1 MNVLRIED
9 ISFPKQLFIDG
20 GFVDSAGG
28 ETFPVVYPATGEEIC
43 RVPWARQGDVDRA
56 VRAARRVV
64 DEGRWASMNAHDRER
79 LLHRVADLIEAHADT
94 LALLETYDTGKP
106 IRDAQAVDVPLTIQC
121 FRYYAGWPS
130 KLKGE
135 TIPVRGRFLTY
146 TMKEPVGVVGQI
158 VPWNFPLYMAAIKV
172 APALATGNA
181 VVLKPA
187 EETPLSALYLAQLM
201 AEAGVPEGVF
211 NVVTGD
217 GETTGAALV
226 AHPGVDKIAFT
237 GSTAVGQQI
246 MRQAA
251 SHIKRVSLELGGKS
265 PHIVFSDADLPA
277 AVKGIVSGIFYNQG
291 EVCLAGSRI
300 FVQKPVYEEVLEQ
313 LSTAA
318 RKVTIGDPFDSGTT
332 FGALISEEHR
342 QRVQH
347 YVGVGIREGARV
359 IEGGRI
365 PEKHSRGYFYE
376 PTVLVGEDNQMTVAQ
391 EEIFGPVALVLPFE
405 TTEEVIRLANATKYG
420 LAAGLWTQNVSRAH
434 NVARALKA
442 GTVWINAYN
451 LLDAA
456 APFGGYKMSGFGRE
470 LGEEAL
476 DLYTELKTVW
486 TSLR

>member
-1 MNVLRIED
+1 MQRFEEIP
-9 ISFPKQLFIDG
+9 FPKQLFIDG
-20 GFVDSAGG
+20 QFVDSAGG
-28 ETFPVVYPATGEEIC
+28 ETFPVVYPASGEEIC
-43 RVPWARQGDVDRA
+43 RVPLARDEDVDRA

-64 DEGRWASMNAHDRER
+64 DDGRWARLNPHDRER
-79 LLHRVADLIEAHADT
+79 LLHRIADLIETHAEA
-94 LALLETYDTGKP
+94 LAFLETYDTGKP
-106 IRDAQAVDVPLTIQC
+106 LRETKMVDIPLTIQC

-130 KLKGE
+130 KIKGD
-135 TIPVRGRFLTY
+135 TIPVRGQFLTY
-146 TMKEPVGVVGQI
+146 TLREPVGVVGQI

-187 EETPLSALYLAQLM
+187 EETPLSALYLARLM

-226 AHPGVDKIAFT
+226 RHPDVDKIAFT
-237 GSTAVGQQI
+237 GSTSVGQQI

-265 PHIVFSDADLPA
+265 PHIVFADADLSA

-300 FVQKPVYEEVLEQ
+300 FVQKPVYEEVLER
-313 LSTAA
+313 LRDAA
-318 RKVTIGDPFDSGTT
+318 RNMKIGDPFAEETT
-332 FGALISEEHR
+332 FGSLISEEHR
-342 QRVQH
+342 QRVER
-347 YVGVGIREGARV
+347 YVGVGVEEGAEV
-359 IEGGRI
+359 VEGGRI
-365 PEKHSRGYFYE
+365 PPNCPKGYFYE
-376 PTVLVGEDNQMTVAQ
+376 PTILVGGHNRMTVAQ
-391 EEIFGPVALVLPFE
+391 EEIFGPVAFVLPFDTVE
-405 TTEEVIRLANATKYG
+405 DVIGLANDTKYG
-420 LAAGLWTQNVSRAH
+420 LAAGLWTKNVSLAH

-476 DLYTELKTVW
+476 DLYTECKTVW